1 MRMTQSN
8 LDLWFKNFVK
18 EAYDQLD
25 ETTKKEWDKEIE
37 NRKSKIGSM
46 YNSFVKATDTL
57 DLKQTLEFPKKTALL
72 INDYTLSSG
81 ELFTMLA
88 RQSDKVVIQG
98 QNSRGMMDYG
108 NIVHYKTTCP
118 KIRNNYP

>member
-57 DLKQTLEFPKKTALL
+57 DLKQTLEFPKKL
-72 INDYTLSSG
+72 
-81 ELFTMLA
+81 
-88 RQSDKVVIQG
+88 
-98 QNSRGMMDYG
+98 
-108 NIVHYKTTCP
+108 HY
-118 KIRNNYP
+118 